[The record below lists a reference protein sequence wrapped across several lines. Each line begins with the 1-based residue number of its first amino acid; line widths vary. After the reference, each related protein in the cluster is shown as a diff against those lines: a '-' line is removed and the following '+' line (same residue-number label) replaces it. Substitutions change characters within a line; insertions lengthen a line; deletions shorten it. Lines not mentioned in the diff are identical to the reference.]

1 MTTPTRRRWR
11 IADAYFADRADR
23 EPGDDGSIEIAGL
36 DWGGSGPIALLHHP
50 NGFCAAI
57 WGLVAEQLCS
67 RYRVIAIDAR
77 GHGDSDTRPLPEGMR
92 WEYLVSDLSQVAAAL
107 LRETGE
113 PAITLGV
120 GSSLGGIVTAA
131 AEERHPGL
139 FRRIAMLDPPIH
151 PSPAVLRE
159 LQLELP
165 TQGSNIAE
173 QARQRSAVWPS
184 RETAR
189 NAWRNKPM
197 FSTWQP
203 RAFELYLQEG
213 FRDREDGTVEL
224 KCNPLVEATIFETAG
239 SLDTFEFAPRVTAP
253 VLLVRAGQGSFPP
266 IIFEHLAG
274 LFPDCT
280 YKVVDAGHLL
290 PMEAPQLVIELL
302 NEFAPP
308 D

>member
-1 MTTPTRRRWR
+1 MLAGVERRRITLAPSG
-11 IADAYFADRADR
+11 IA
-23 EPGDDGSIEIAGL
+23 IALL
-36 DWGGSGPIALLHHP
+36 DWGGDGPIALLHHA
-50 NGFCAAI
+50 NGFCAAL
-57 WGLVAEQLCS
+57 WTLVAEQLCK

-77 GHGDSDTRPLPEGMR
+77 GHGDSDTRPVPAGLR
-92 WEYLVSDLSQVAAAL
+92 WEYLVSDLAQVAAQL
-107 LRETGE
+107 LAETGE
-113 PAITLGV
+113 PAIGLGV

-151 PSPAVLRE
+151 PSAELARE
-159 LQLELP
+159 LQLDLP
-165 TQGSNIAE
+165 TQRPNIAE
-173 QARQRSAVWPS
+173 QARARSAVWPS
-184 RETAR
+184 RATAGD
-189 NAWRNKPM
+189 AWRDKPM
-197 FSTWQP
+197 FSAWRP

-213 FRDREDGTVEL
+213 LRDREDGSVEL

-253 VLLVRAGQGSFPP
+253 VLLVRAGQGFFPP

-274 LFPDCT
+274 LFPNCT

-290 PMEAPQLVIELL
+290 PMEAPELVIELL
-302 NEFAPP
+302 DDFDPA